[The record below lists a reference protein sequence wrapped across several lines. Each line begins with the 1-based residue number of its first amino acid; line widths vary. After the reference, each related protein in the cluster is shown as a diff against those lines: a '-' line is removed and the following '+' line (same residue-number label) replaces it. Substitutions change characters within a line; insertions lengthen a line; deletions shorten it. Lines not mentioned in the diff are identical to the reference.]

1 MKKITRRSF
10 LAAAGVSAAAL
21 ALTAC
26 GGSSNSAASTSTA
39 ASSTAA
45 SAAGDATAAANDPKV
60 TLVYAEV
67 NPLDTIVGQTAT
79 HFKEKVEELT
89 GGSVVIDVQ
98 ASGVLGSENDVLDA
112 ILGGSTSI
120 DMSRISA
127 FALTSYGCNKS
138 KLLSI
143 PFTFENRA
151 HFWNFANSDL
161 APEFLNEPQ
170 ELGLPVRGVFYG
182 EEGFR
187 HFYTKK
193 PLNSV
198 NDVKGLRMRV
208 PNIPL
213 YTNFA
218 KECGISGQPMPF
230 AEVPSALDQGVID
243 GGDSPLSDIVALKMY
258 EITPQITLTGH
269 ILVIHSLY
277 INEKFYQKLPEQD
290 KAWFNEA
297 AKRAADDIWQMVEE
311 GDAKAI
317 ETIKAAKGSVNTPS
331 KEFHDYMVEA
341 GKRSWKLFYDTVPN
355 AKEILESAA
364 SYRDAK

>member
-26 GGSSNSAASTSTA
+26 GGSSNSAAASTSTA

-67 NPLDTIVGQTAT
+67 NPLDTIVGQTGT

-151 HFWNFANSDL
+151 HFWNFANSIWHL
-161 APEFLNEPQ
+161 IPERASGAGPARSWRL
-170 ELGLPVRGVFYG
+170 LRRRGLPSLLHGQP
-182 EEGFR
+182 GFR
-187 HFYTKK
+187 H
-193 PLNSV
+193 
-198 NDVKGLRMRV
+198 R
-208 PNIPL
+208 
-213 YTNFA
+213 
-218 KECGISGQPMPF
+218 
-230 AEVPSALDQGVID
+230 
-243 GGDSPLSDIVALKMY
+243 
-258 EITPQITLTGH
+258 
-269 ILVIHSLY
+269 
-277 INEKFYQKLPEQD
+277 
-290 KAWFNEA
+290 
-297 AKRAADDIWQMVEE
+297 
-311 GDAKAI
+311 
-317 ETIKAAKGSVNTPS
+317 
-331 KEFHDYMVEA
+331 
-341 GKRSWKLFYDTVPN
+341 
-355 AKEILESAA
+355 
-364 SYRDAK
+364 